1 MDNGAHAARFGSP
14 ADRRR
19 AAGSFVPCVGG
30 QLQLSPFYAKQT
42 LTSEI
47 KALRVSSAPSPF
59 AATNAAEP
67 PTCQASALRAQVTS
81 TASTNGGAV
90 VEVRLGN
97 TGRTCVLP
105 ESWPTVKVHSVGDS
119 PRVAKIFTD
128 SSALQAERSLL
139 TTYDHGAAQ
148 NTALTLRRGDSVL
161 VALLAPST
169 GTQACQRLTSV
180 TIYPSSLARGAGPT
194 AVVTAP
200 VSICGP
206 PRILSFL
213 PDRSTSAD
221 MTIARAALVAVRAG
235 TAESGGDST
244 GFYYGTDSS
253 APAACG
259 KGPYTEP
266 VGSCSQ
272 GTAGPYG
279 EYIGEVGSFLNW
291 KGCTTAGLN
300 WVQSNYNMAN
310 DNILDY
316 GLGLGAAGYW
326 FAAGPGRDPHYNGT
340 AAEATTWGEE
350 QAQQVIASLGGF
362 FFNFRYIFLDIENNG
377 TPPDENGWNT
387 VWNGACGSTVEKGYI
402 APDVDYATYQGF
414 VSYINQYTPYSAAVY
429 SAGGN
434 TYGSWSGIFGGQKLQ
449 SADEWTFTD
458 EQTNL
463 DRPAGF
469 ANSGSNARWFGG
481 EPAVCHLL
489 WQYSGGNG
497 DLNGYGDFDQARSGQ
512 QRQPRVL
519 VPGVRGAGGFRLA
532 HSCDGGEEQVE
543 KLGEADVGVAE
554 DDLARLHGKRRGLRA
569 DQLGAAVQ
577 GVPFVAGGDRLD
589 DCLFL
594 HAEADG
600 EIVQQHQGQ
609 RRVPE
614 GEPLPGEALEGHL
627 LPPDHVGVGQRR
639 PAEGLGPVS
648 VAEQALADGGRVG
661 RHQLAPGQV
670 AGKRRHRVTDLPPY
684 QGGHLV

>member
-1 MDNGAHAARFGSP
+1 MMARSPLTMRTAPWAMTAVVVVAMLTAGTASASSAQPLRPAGYGPAASSPPCQASQLAISVPDAIQGDPAEGMGKQAWNVLLRDTGRTACSLRGWPRIVFRGNAGGTGRGATGKAVAVTVSDVEFSNLAPVPEARIVLRPGQSAVATAISAAGRSQCVSQWTMGLTLPGS
-14 ADRRR
+14 DRQLTVGEP
-19 AAGSFVPCVGG
+19 AGSFVPCVGG

-200 VSICGP
+200 VSICGA

-340 AAEATTWGEE
+340 AAEAMTWGEE

-434 TYGSWSGIFGGQKLQ
+434 TYGSWSGIFGGQKPQ
-449 SADEWTFTD
+449 NADEWTFTD

-497 DLNGYGDFDQARSGQ
+497 DLNGYGDFDQAQ
-512 QRQPRVL
+512 
-519 VPGVRGAGGFRLA
+519 
-532 HSCDGGEEQVE
+532 
-543 KLGEADVGVAE
+543 
-554 DDLARLHGKRRGLRA
+554 
-569 DQLGAAVQ
+569 AANN
-577 GVPFVAGGDRLD
+577 DN
-589 DCLFL
+589 
-594 HAEADG
+594 
-600 EIVQQHQGQ
+600 
-609 RRVPE
+609 
-614 GEPLPGEALEGHL
+614 
-627 LPPDHVGVGQRR
+627 
-639 PAEGLGPVS
+639 PAC
-648 VAEQALADGGRVG
+648 
-661 RHQLAPGQV
+661 
-670 AGKRRHRVTDLPPY
+670 
-684 QGGHLV
+684 